1 MLRCYLKLIIKIN
14 CLYLVMDISQEKKS
28 NIKKE
33 LQEYGFEIEY
43 IELALRMAMD
53 KEEAI
58 NL

>member
-1 MLRCYLKLIIKIN
+1 
-14 CLYLVMDISQEKKS
+14 MDISQEKKS